1 MPQMMPLNWF
11 YLYLLFLFTYLI
23 FLIMIYYNQMPS
35 FSNSNN
41 LIPKMLKLNNLFAW
55 KW

>member
-11 YLYLLFLFTYLI
+11 YLYLLFFFTFLI
-23 FLIMIYYNQMPS
+23 FLIMIYYNQMPMI
-35 FSNSNN
+35 SNSNN
-41 LIPKMLKLNNLFAW
+41 LSSKFIKLNNIFFW